1 MKRETTSVNLKN
13 SILTGVLIFLVSC
26 EGIFQN
32 PLNDRET
39 GEKINLLI
47 VDFNFFR
54 THVTCRIFD
63 ANKLT
68 MIEAPVTIT
77 FTGKNGNDIVTFTGN
92 KKASFS
98 VTKGQIEL
106 TVDPAVKITE
116 QNPFDFAIKAEAK
129 GFLPMFKRINLLSEG
144 KKSIDIYMVR
154 ETDLGETDI
163 KGKIDFSE
171 GDTTIVFGFSER
183 IPFKSANTQD
193 KPFTLNY
200 SMSLAD
206 FLKLKDPAGN
216 LLFSSSAEFLNAYN
230 QNPEGFLSIRTT
242 ATSDYPSWID
252 YLFVEG
258 DLKNVVLHILESG
271 NVESITVNG
280 TPVTN
285 LNGGVLK
292 ASVAYTMS
300 PVPDFFG
307 FSVFENDRWNLTG
320 TQISMGI
327 LPHPYTI
334 VEAFDETFC
343 SLGATIRFESSF
355 PSSFSVTAD
364 VYDMND
370 RFLFTQKFT
379 GKFPQSFVLENTPP
393 IPVRFV
399 FRDDNP
405 GFTPLSEL
413 TIENLC
419 SGEYTVNV
427 VPSTGYKGYQCVLKA
442 FCPDNPAVAVAPTY
456 NGEYRLKNTNDPW
469 QGAAMSGGVVDL
481 LGLPE
486 REYEYRIIWE
496 NEWEV
501 MSFFTTFN
509 TDGSYA
515 YPSSSS
521 ITSGKMSD
529 GRIRVNISHT
539 YKQSV
544 CDTMNW

>member
-1 MKRETTSVNLKN
+1 MNRISTLASLKN
-13 SILTGVLIFLVSC
+13 CILTGMLVFLVSC
-26 EGIFQN
+26 EGLFQN
-32 PLNDRET
+32 PLNDKET

-54 THVTCRIFD
+54 THLTFRIFD
-63 ANKLT
+63 ATKRT
-68 MIEAPVTIT
+68 MIESPVAVT
-77 FTGKNGNDIVTFTGN
+77 FTGNNGNDIVTFTGN
-92 KKASFS
+92 KKPSFS

-116 QNPFDFAIKAEAK
+116 QNPFDFAVKAEAE

-163 KGKIDFSE
+163 SGKIDFSQ
-171 GDTTIVFGFSER
+171 GDTTIVFGISQGM
-183 IPFKSANTQD
+183 PFKSANTLD
-193 KPFTLNY
+193 KPFTVTY

-216 LLFSSSAEFLNAYN
+216 LLFGSSTEFLNAYN
-230 QNPEGFLSIRTT
+230 QNPGGFLSIRTT
-242 ATSDYPSWID
+242 ATNDYPSWID
-252 YLFVEG
+252 YLFAAGE
-258 DLKNVVLHILESG
+258 LKNVVLHILESG
-271 NVESITVNG
+271 KVESITVNG
-280 TPVTN
+280 TPVTD
-285 LNGGVLK
+285 LNGGILK
-292 ASVAYTMS
+292 ASAIYSTT

-307 FSVFENDRWNLTG
+307 YSVFENDRWNLTG

-364 VYDMND
+364 IYDMNG

-399 FRDDNP
+399 FRNDNP
-405 GFTPLSEL
+405 AFISVPELSVG
-413 TIENLC
+413 NLC
-419 SGEYTVNV
+419 SGEYVVNV

-469 QGAAMSGGVVDL
+469 QGAGMSGGVVDL
-481 LGLPE
+481 LGLPD

-501 MSFFTTFN
+501 MSFFTSFN
-509 TDGSYA
+509 ADGSYA
-515 YPSSSS
+515 YPSSSR
-521 ITSGKMSD
+521 ITSEKMSD